1 MIHQILLMTMVARVA
16 YAWPI
21 TPLDGYSRTEI
32 KDVSL
37 KCGDSLDYP
46 ERTFTKL
53 NITFESDGAIPAG
66 CSIKMR
72 INLRDEATMN
82 FGIGVSGYVDI
93 QDSSNGEDCASTYL
107 SVADEDVLDDEL
119 GSLEKYCG
127 NVSFDFHT
135 TEDILVLELFVGQ
148 SGASGS
154 GFQILVEPHYL
165 CGGEITLDE
174 YITSPDYPESYPR
187 GINCFW
193 LVRGSEDK
201 EISINCHEFDLKPPR
216 RGRCID
222 SLHIMGGTVNNISC
236 GKSLLNEPIKI
247 NSNLAF
253 VDFRSNERQNGY
265 LGMNCSIKFTPKTKD
280 LLLAKFFK

>member
-1 MIHQILLMTMVARVA
+1 MIHQVLLMTMVARVT

-32 KDVSL
+32 EDVSL
-37 KCGDSLDYP
+37 KCGDSLEFP

-53 NITFESDGAIPAG
+53 NITFESDGPIPAG
-66 CSIKMR
+66 CSITMR
-72 INLRDEATMN
+72 INLQGEDTMN
-82 FGIGVSGYVDI
+82 FGIGVSGYIDI
-93 QDSSNGEDCASTYL
+93 QDPNNGEDCASTYL
-107 SVADEDVLDDEL
+107 SVADEDVLDDVL

-135 TEDILVLELFVGQ
+135 TEDILVLELSVGQ

-165 CGGEITLDE
+165 CGGEITLDD
-174 YITSPDYPESYPR
+174 YITTPDYPESYPR
-187 GINCFW
+187 DINCFW
-193 LVRGSEDK
+193 LVRGSEDN

-222 SLHIMGGTVNNISC
+222 ILRVVGGTVNTISC
-236 GKSLLNEPIKI
+236 GKSLLNKPIAI
-247 NSNLAF
+247 HSNLAF
-253 VDFRSNERQNGY
+253 IDFRSNERQNGY
-265 LGMNCSIKFTPKTKD
+265 LGMNCSVKFIPKTKD